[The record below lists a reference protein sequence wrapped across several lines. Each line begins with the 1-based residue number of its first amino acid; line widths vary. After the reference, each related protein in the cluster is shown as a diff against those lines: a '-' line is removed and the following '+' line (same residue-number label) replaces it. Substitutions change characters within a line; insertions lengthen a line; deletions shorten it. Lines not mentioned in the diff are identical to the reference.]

1 MGRNKFSQA
10 EITQIGKLLRLKNAG
25 NRARQKQIRH
35 ELRVNYE
42 FNISDFNEPG
52 CAFGEEELQEAL
64 RRGAIQIL
72 DDATISSMKAKRD
85 RDRARDEAERQR
97 QAVASGQQTDW
108 QQAMRE
114 WQDWEQSEA
123 ER

>member
-1 MGRNKFSQA
+1 MGRDKFSQT
-10 EITQIGKLLRLKNAG
+10 EIIQIAKLLRLKNAG
-25 NRARQKQIRH
+25 NRVQQKQVRH

-52 CAFGEEELQEAL
+52 RAFGEDELQAAL
-64 RRGAIQIL
+64 DRGAIQIL
-72 DDATISSMKAKRD
+72 DDATIANMKAKRA

-97 QAVASGQQTDW
+97 QAVESGEQTDW

-114 WQDWEQSEA
+114 WEDWEKAQK
-123 ER
+123 

>member
-10 EITQIGKLLRLKNAG
+10 EIAQIGKLLRLKNAG

-42 FNISDFNEPG
+42 FYISDFNEPG